1 MSKKMDT
8 NNGRG
13 STESVYDAVTGT
25 VQPATLPPPDR
36 PGRNTNQLSFLLK
49 SVMKVVWKHQFS
61 WPFQQP
67 VDAKKLNLPDYHK
80 IIKQAMDLGTVKKRL
95 ENNYYQSSKEAIQ
108 DFNTMFT
115 NCYVYNKPGEDVVVM
130 AQTLEKLFLAKVA
143 LMPKEEVE
151 IESTQPKASKKA
163 NKGPR
168 VSAPP
173 GTLVGPNPRGRPT
186 SALGGAVT
194 SSGVVP
200 GAGGVVGVGIG
211 AAAGLP
217 GQQQQQQP
225 SMAGRA
231 PGMMGMDAAAMMGGA
246 GVAPPPIG
254 TAAPPSIPGSTNTT
268 TTPGILGGNG
278 MPGGAGSVAG
288 GHAHSNAAAAAAVA
302 AAALVA
308 GGGGAGGSLPTP
320 LQQQPYHN
328 INSSQSSM
336 ESVVIPPQP
345 PASKVKKGVKRKAD
359 TTTPTATAYEP
370 SGPGAYGGGNALGG
384 GGGVGVGA
392 MLGVV
397 GGSGGGGGGVG
408 MVGGPLGGMDP
419 VAAAKSAKIAAR
431 RESSRP
437 DPLALGGGAGVGMA
451 GGAAGAASSS
461 AAFHAGGVGA
471 FGGIGGNA
479 MIGGAGGPAG
489 GPSGVMQSAAAAAAA
504 NASAAQQA
512 AAMKHKEKLSDALKS
527 CNEILKEL
535 FSKRHSGYAWPFYKP
550 VDAEL
555 LALHDYHDII
565 KKPMDLGT
573 VKRKM
578 DSRGYKSAPE
588 FAADVRLIF
597 TNCYKYNPP
606 DHDVVAMGRKLQ
618 DVFEMRLANI
628 PDEPAANATYSAAAA
643 AAAAAGGG
651 GHHKH
656 VMQQQMAGGLGGAV
670 DDTSDDDDD
679 DDESASESEQESN
692 SDVERAMKI
701 RSMKEQMQILQAE
714 IRKLEEQTNKKIK
727 SKSKKPTPAMP
738 QTAGQKKKAGGQAHG
753 AMGLGGMPMGGHGG
767 MHGGLPGKCCGGEAQ
782 EAVAGRRLTVRV
794 WFVSSGTG
802 GDMKLA
808 GGDLQHGHS
817 TISHSAAKP
826 LSQAAMGGHAGM
838 QMGGMGGLSAM
849 GGSGI
854 GGGAAK
860 GAKVKGQRKVGGAA
874 GGASGA
880 GMAVGAGGVGG
891 AGGSAAGGK
900 RGKLAQGGAGGS
912 GAGGSGGR
920 GAAGKKKQAANS
932 APVQNFDS
940 EEEDTAKPMSYDE
953 KRQLSLD
960 INKLPGK
967 CTRET
972 AVAIDFFFYYLWK

>member
-13 STESVYDAVTGT
+13 GTEAIFDAVTGT
-25 VQPATLPPPDR
+25 VQPAVMPPPDR

-95 ENNYYQSSKEAIQ
+95 ENNFYTSSKEAIQ

-143 LMPKEEVE
+143 LMPKEEIE
-151 IESTQPKASKKA
+151 IESAQPKASKKA
-163 NKGPR
+163 NKMPR

-186 SALGGAVT
+186 SALGSAVT
-194 SSGVVP
+194 SSSVVP
-200 GAGGVVGVGIG
+200 GAGVIGVG
-211 AAAGLP
+211 ATAVT
-217 GQQQQQQP
+217 GQQSP
-225 SMAGRA
+225 MVGRP
-231 PGMMGMDAAAMMGGA
+231 PGMIGMDAAAMMGVA
-246 GVAPPPIG
+246 GVPPPPIG

-268 TTPGILGGNG
+268 TTPGILSGNG
-278 MPGGAGSVAG
+278 MPGGGAG
-288 GHAHSNAAAAAAVA
+288 GTGASGLSHNSGVAA

-308 GGGGAGGSLPTP
+308 SGGVGSGAGSSLPLSTPTP
-320 LQQQPYHN
+320 LQQQQSQQPQPYHN

-336 ESVVIPPQP
+336 ESVVLPPQP

-359 TTTPTATAYEP
+359 TTTPTATAYDP
-370 SGPGAYGGGNALGG
+370 TGPGAYGSGSQLSVGIGPLH
-384 GGGVGVGA
+384 GGVG
-392 MLGVV
+392 
-397 GGSGGGGGGVG
+397 GGNVGGVG
-408 MVGGPLGGMDP
+408 IGGQLDT
-419 VAAAKSAKIAAR
+419 VNATKSAKIAAR
-431 RESSRP
+431 RESNRP
-437 DPLALGGGAGVGMA
+437 DPLQMAGTGVGMPGGAG
-451 GGAAGAASSS
+451 AATSS
-461 AAFHAGGVGA
+461 AAFHAAGAVGA
-471 FGGIGGNA
+471 FGSGGGNA
-479 MIGGAGGPAG
+479 MGGGTQSGPPGTA
-489 GPSGVMQSAAAAAAA
+489 VAMQAAAAAAAA
-504 NASAAQQA
+504 NANAAVAAAAVAAQQA
-512 AAMKHKEKLSDALKS
+512 AAMKNKEKLSDALKS

-643 AAAAAGGG
+643 VAAAAAAAATSG

-656 VMQQQMAGGLGGAV
+656 VMQQHMAGSGAA

-679 DDESASESEQESN
+679 EDESASDSEQESN
-692 SDVERAMKI
+692 SDVERAVKI
-701 RSMKEQMQILQAE
+701 RSMKEQILILQAE
-714 IRKLEEQTNKKIK
+714 IRKLEEQSNKK
-727 SKSKKPTPAMP
+727 KSKKKPTAALTM
-738 QTAGQKKKAGGQAHG
+738 TAGQKKKTGGQNVVMGGIGILPIGGQGGIQGGLQGKYDVTRAKTM
-753 AMGLGGMPMGGHGG
+753 ALTYRCGLGGF
-767 MHGGLPGKCCGGEAQ
+767 C
-782 EAVAGRRLTVRV
+782 
-794 WFVSSGTG
+794 
-802 GDMKLA
+802 
-808 GGDLQHGHS
+808 
-817 TISHSAAKP
+817 
-826 LSQAAMGGHAGM
+826 
-838 QMGGMGGLSAM
+838 
-849 GGSGI
+849 
-854 GGGAAK
+854 
-860 GAKVKGQRKVGGAA
+860 
-874 GGASGA
+874 
-880 GMAVGAGGVGG
+880 
-891 AGGSAAGGK
+891 
-900 RGKLAQGGAGGS
+900 
-912 GAGGSGGR
+912 
-920 GAAGKKKQAANS
+920 
-932 APVQNFDS
+932 
-940 EEEDTAKPMSYDE
+940 
-953 KRQLSLD
+953 
-960 INKLPGK
+960 
-967 CTRET
+967 
-972 AVAIDFFFYYLWK
+972 